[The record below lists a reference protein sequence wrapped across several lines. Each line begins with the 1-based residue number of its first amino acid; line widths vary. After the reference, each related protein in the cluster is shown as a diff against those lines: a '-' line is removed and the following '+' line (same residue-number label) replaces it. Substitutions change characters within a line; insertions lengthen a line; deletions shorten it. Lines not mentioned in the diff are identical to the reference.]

1 MSPGATGTDD
11 NRLMRGRFDVAVIG
25 AGPGG
30 IGAACAAAR
39 LGARTLVVDRRGF
52 AGGVAAACCCPYL
65 MGFAHDGRQI
75 VGGIADDLVRELD
88 RMGHA
93 AFIQEPSA
101 TPESRPIADRPL
113 LGNVITSV
121 EGVRVAA
128 NRLLERAGC
137 ERLFYARLIGATVED
152 GRLAAAVIDTAEG
165 PEMICARVFVDATGD
180 AHLVARA
187 GGQVTASPVED
198 TMTKTI
204 LLRVGGVKGFHR
216 PQVEEVF
223 YRLVEQGKIP
233 FAAQDRFMGFAT
245 LNPGEVLLNFT
256 LTAGDGLS
264 SAELTRMDGEL
275 REQALVTVDW
285 FRRHIPSFVD
295 CFLVDTATEVG
306 VRAGRC
312 IVGKET
318 ITCEDV
324 DRDVPVAEPVALGT
338 RWYGG
343 HGLDGFTS
351 SWGKSN
357 VGIRAVPRGALLSA
371 SYGNVV
377 AAGRAISAEARVIDT
392 FRLMSR
398 CLAIGQAAGVTAA
411 LAARREGDTGVVS
424 YGAVR
429 EALQAQGAILE

>member
-1 MSPGATGTDD
+1 MSAGATGADD
-11 NRLMRGRFDVAVIG
+11 NPLTRDPFDVAVIG

-39 LGARTLVVDRRGF
+39 LGARTIVVDRRGF
-52 AGGVAAACCCPYL
+52 PGGVAAACCCPYL
-65 MGFAHDGRQI
+65 MGFAHGGRQI

-101 TPESRPIADRPL
+101 TPEPRPIGDRPL

-128 NRLLERAGC
+128 NRLLARASC
-137 ERLFYARLIGATVED
+137 ERLLYARLIGATVED
-152 GRLAAAVIDTAEG
+152 GRLTAAVVDAADG
-165 PEMICARVFVDATGD
+165 PMMIRAKAFVDATGD

-187 GGQVTASPVED
+187 GGHVTAGPVED

-204 LLRVGGVKGFHR
+204 LLRVGGVNGFHR

-223 YRLVEQGKIP
+223 YRLVEQGKSP
-233 FAAQDRFMGFAT
+233 FPAQDRFMGFAT

-295 CFLVDTATEVG
+295 CFLVDTATELG

-324 DRDVPVAEPVALGT
+324 DRDVPVPEPVALGT

-351 SWGKSN
+351 SWAKSN
-357 VGIRAVPRGALLSA
+357 AGIRAVPWGALLSA

-377 AAGRAISAEARVIDT
+377 AAGRAISAQARVIDT

-411 LAARREGDTGVVS
+411 LAARSEGDTNVVS

-429 EALQAQGAILE
+429 EALQGQGAILQ